1 MPTSVLLAVLAAAGL
16 LALAPALTRRY
27 DVPERVAEERATS
40 TARVL
45 SRRRRRRT
53 VPGSRPI
60 NPPRYRRLAAG
71 TASRAGRGAGS
82 RKRRA
87 SGRGAVSARSSVGST
102 PETGV
107 ARSAGK
113 GSVGARTVG
122 TRNTRRRPT
131 PRRRPQP
138 TAVHRRRRVL
148 VALVLLN
155 LVELAGVFLVGTGF
169 WIGFSVSFT
178 VLLAD
183 LVYLRRRAVVT
194 ARRRRTLRRRQAWI
208 SVQQAAVR
216 REHERRAAQRKAAAR
231 VAVSSRWEAAAPLR
245 DEAGGAWDL
254 VRGGQGLPVNVVDGS
269 GAVAQP
275 GSAPR
280 SHRGGQGFESP
291 QLHPRQR
298 PSRASGMALFR
309 STADWYATAPK
320 CWPARRHV
328 LSPVTNHIGGSITMN
343 RQGRVA
349 ALAAAALVVCLGRRR
364 L

>member
-1 MPTSVLLAVLAAAGL
+1 VPTSVLLAVLAAAGL

-60 NPPRYRRLAAG
+60 NPPRYRRQAVG
-71 TASRAGRGAGS
+71 TSRAGRGAGS

-87 SGRGAVSARSSVGST
+87 SARGAVSTHSAVGSA

-122 TRNTRRRPT
+122 TRKTRRRPT

-155 LVELAGVFLVGTGF
+155 LVELAGVFLVGPGF

-194 ARRRRTLRRRQAWI
+194 ARRRRTLRRRRAWI
-208 SVQQAAVR
+208 SAQQAAVR

-231 VAVSSRWEAAAPLR
+231 VAVSSRWEARRPL
-245 DEAGGAWDL
+245 
-254 VRGGQGLPVNVVDGS
+254 
-269 GAVAQP
+269 
-275 GSAPR
+275 
-280 SHRGGQGFESP
+280 
-291 QLHPRQR
+291 
-298 PSRASGMALFR
+298 
-309 STADWYATAPK
+309 
-320 CWPARRHV
+320 AR
-328 LSPVTNHIGGSITMN
+328 
-343 RQGRVA
+343 
-349 ALAAAALVVCLGRRR
+349 
-364 L
+364 